1 MVMIISPLQCRMARA
16 ALGWGIRDLA
26 AAAKVSLDTVARF
39 ERGDDLKER
48 TVDALQHALETAGVE
63 FTNGDQPGVRL
74 SKAAAAHSRQIVSRS
89 AGAEKASRGKTSK
102 LIEKKR

>member
-1 MVMIISPLQCRMARA
+1 MIMSSLQCRMARA

-39 ERGDDLKER
+39 ERGDELKER
-48 TVDALQHALETAGVE
+48 TVDALQRALETAGVE

-74 SKAAAAHSRQIVSRS
+74 TKAAAAHAKQTAGRS
-89 AGAEKASRGKTSK
+89 AAAEKTGAGKTAK
-102 LIEKKR
+102 TKATDKKR